1 MLWKRI
7 QKTRDRLQTL
17 AARCAKE
24 RESEHEK
31 ESHTRKKEQRDPEYK
46 RLLILS
52 IDGRA
57 QEAPVRKR
65 KRQTENKKKYTT
77 RVADRQY
84 EKKDLNVKG
93 GKKNLHQDISKRR
106 YVSHGRRIACSS
118 LFEVG

>member
-1 MLWKRI
+1 MKPLYHSSNIYLDIDYAMLWKRI

-24 RESEHEK
+24 KESEHEK

-84 EKKDLNVKG
+84 EKK
-93 GKKNLHQDISKRR
+93 I
-106 YVSHGRRIACSS
+106 
-118 LFEVG
+118 